1 MAANFIELQE
11 EEPTEVYADP
21 TAQQE
26 QDPNVTAAP
35 APAETAPESVKDDI
49 PEKYKGKTLDEIVRM
64 HQEAEKLIGRQAQE
78 VGEVR
83 KLADSLLKQQ
93 LESKHDTQQPVTA
106 QEIDWFEDPARAVN
120 QAVENNP
127 ILKKLQEEQAKQAQM
142 AALQMIEK
150 AHPDFVSVA
159 QSEDFQQW
167 VGASKIRQQMFA
179 QANNYDADAA
189 LELLDTYKSLRSIK
203 QQKEEIS
210 KAADETLKKADDE
223 NRGKA
228 LKAASVQQGGTGE
241 STKPIYRRA
250 DLIRLRMQDPKRYE
264 SMAED
269 ILQAYAEGRVR

>member
-11 EEPTEVYADP
+11 DQSTDFVDP
-21 TAQQE
+21 TKQEE
-26 QDPNVTAAP
+26 QDPSLTAAP
-35 APAETAPESVKDDI
+35 APAETATEPVKDEV
-49 PEKYKGKTLDEIVRM
+49 PEKYKGKSLDEIVRM

-93 LESKHDTQQPVTA
+93 LESKHDTQQPSTA
-106 QEIDWFEDPARAVN
+106 QEIDWFEDPQKAVN

-127 ILKKLQEEQAKQAQM
+127 ILKKLQEEQAKQVQM
-142 AALQMIEK
+142 AALQTIEK

-167 VGASKIRQQMFA
+167 VGGSKIRQQMFA
-179 QANNYDADAA
+179 QANNYDADSA

-264 SMAED
+264 SMADD
-269 ILQAYAEGRVR
+269 ILAAYNEGRVR

>member
-11 EEPTEVYADP
+11 EQSTEVYADP
-21 TAQQE
+21 THQEETSLEPAQAVNTE
-26 QDPNVTAAP
+26 PVKE
-35 APAETAPESVKDDI
+35 AEV
-49 PEKYKGKTLDEIVRM
+49 PEKYKGKSLDDIVKM

-93 LESKHDTQQPVTA
+93 LESKHDTQPVTA

-127 ILKKLQEEQAKQAQM
+127 ILKKLQEEQAKQVQM
-142 AALQMIEK
+142 AALQTIEK
-150 AHPDFVSVA
+150 AHPDFISVA

-167 VGASKIRQQMFA
+167 VGGSKVRQQLFS
-179 QANNYDADAA
+179 QANNYDADSA
-189 LELLDTYKSLRSIK
+189 LELLDTYKAIRGV
-203 QQKEEIS
+203 QQNKEETS
-210 KAADETLKKADDE
+210 KAADEKLKQADDV
-223 NRGKA
+223 NRSKA
-228 LKAASVQQGGTGE
+228 LKTAAVQQGGTGE

-264 SMAED
+264 SMADD
-269 ILQAYAEGRVR
+269 ILQAYAENRVR